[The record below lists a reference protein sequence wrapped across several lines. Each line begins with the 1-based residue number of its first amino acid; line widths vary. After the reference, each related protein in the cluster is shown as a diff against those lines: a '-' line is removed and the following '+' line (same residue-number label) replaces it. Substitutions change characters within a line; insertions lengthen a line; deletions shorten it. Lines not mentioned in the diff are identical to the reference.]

1 MSRLTNKY
9 SNSKYLISYITKST
23 KITII
28 SGKLNPAEEND
39 VNWSKILI
47 NKPNEKIKYESRLIT
62 HLFTN

>member
-39 VNWSKILI
+39 VN
-47 NKPNEKIKYESRLIT
+47 
-62 HLFTN
+62 